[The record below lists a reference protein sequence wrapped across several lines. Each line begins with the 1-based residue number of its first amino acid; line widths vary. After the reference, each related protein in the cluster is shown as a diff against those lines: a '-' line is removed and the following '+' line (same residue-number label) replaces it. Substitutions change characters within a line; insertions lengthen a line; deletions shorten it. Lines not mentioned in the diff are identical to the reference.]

1 MTGASTVAMLGDRR
15 PREGGEPTETG
26 TRGIDFRAVDG
37 RRSSQTAG
45 RTVFSEAAASV
56 DASLAAAIARHK
68 EWRKSYLGPVRQIV
82 EAGARSG
89 KDALRIAGE
98 GLAAIHQNVVFR
110 RGEREAPLPEAL
122 EDARDTPFETGAIT
136 GRGAGRR
143 EVAVPYRGATLRGD
157 ALRRQLDAW
166 VDAGTAEPSCA
177 HAVAAVIENP
187 DWLDLSGPTFVLL
200 GAAAEMGPLEWLCR
214 WGADVVAVDLDRRG
228 VWDRIASVATEGS
241 GRVRFPERGG
251 ERGADLLA
259 DTPEIAAWLRSI
271 DGPLV
276 VGSYAY
282 ADGSTF
288 LKLAAALDALT
299 AALQRDRA
307 GVSIAYLATPT
318 DVFAV
323 PAEVVARSRGRKVS
337 PPARLIGKA
346 TNGRLFGP
354 NYPGLVE
361 GENGRRWGIA
371 DSLVPQQGP
380 NYALA
385 KMLQRWR
392 AIVAREEG
400 TLSSANVAP
409 ATRTRSVVKNR
420 ILAAAYRGAPA
431 FGIEVFEPET
441 SRALMAAL
449 LVHDLRNPRAA
460 ARPETPLD
468 HPFDLFADGAAHGG
482 LWSVPYAPRSVLPL
496 AVAIGAAKR

>member
-1 MTGASTVAMLGDRR
+1 VATSTRR
-15 PREGGEPTETG
+15 GEGPTETQANG
-26 TRGIDFRAVDG
+26 VDFRAIEG
-37 RRSSQTAG
+37 KRSSQHVG
-45 RTVFSEAAASV
+45 RTVFSEAAGSV
-56 DASLAAAIARHK
+56 DASLAAAIARQK

-98 GLAAIHQNVVFR
+98 GLSAVHENLVFR
-110 RGEREAPLPEAL
+110 RGGDDLPLSDAVETPQGPEL
-122 EDARDTPFETGAIT
+122 GTGTIR
-136 GRGAGRR
+136 GRGTRLK
-143 EVAVPYRGATLRGD
+143 EVVVPYRGRTLRGD
-157 ALRRQLDAW
+157 ELRSQLDRWAE
-166 VDAGTAEPSCA
+166 AGVVEPSCVRA
-177 HAVAAVIENP
+177 VSAVAANP
-187 DWLDLSGPTFVLL
+187 EWLDLSGITFVLL

-214 WGADVVAVDLDRRG
+214 WGADVAAVDLNRPA
-228 VWDRIASVATEGS
+228 VWERIANVATEGS
-241 GRVRFPERGG
+241 GRVRFPERDG

-259 DTPEIAAWLRSI
+259 DTPEIAAWLRGL

-282 ADGSTF
+282 ADGSAF
-288 LKLAAALDALT
+288 LKVAAALDVLT
-299 AALQRDRA
+299 VALQRGRD

-323 PAEVVARSRGRKVS
+323 PAEVVERSRARKLA
-337 PPARLIGKA
+337 PPSRLTRSITRGK
-346 TNGRLFGP
+346 LFAP
-354 NYPGLVE
+354 NYPAMVD

-400 TLSSANVAP
+400 TLASANVAP
-409 ATRTRSVVKNR
+409 ATRTRSVVKNK

-431 FGIEVFEPET
+431 FGTEIFEPKT

-449 LVHDLRNPRAA
+449 LVHDLRNPAAA
-460 ARPETPLD
+460 ARPETALD
-468 HPFDLFADGAAHGG
+468 HPFDLFADAAAHGG

-496 AVAIGAAKR
+496 AVGIGAVKRR